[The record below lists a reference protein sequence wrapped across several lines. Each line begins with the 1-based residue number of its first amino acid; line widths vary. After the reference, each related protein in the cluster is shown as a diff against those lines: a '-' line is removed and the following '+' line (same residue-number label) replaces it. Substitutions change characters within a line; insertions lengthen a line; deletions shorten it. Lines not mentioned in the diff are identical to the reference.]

1 MVFPK
6 RSRQQRLQLFRQIEP
21 NAYYVDSKT
30 MTCVCWQH
38 FTEWSGRIDQCW
50 ETLQVLQQVH
60 FIWRNTLW
68 TSTCSVKKRNTIIS
82 MRNALT
88 SNVTDLTCR
97 FLVSKAAVCRLV
109 IVEKK
114 KVLCGVFKNLNF
126 VHRKFA
132 CLTKLWIWFCNI
144 LKLMKQFGC
153 NCFESFC
160 LGF

>member
-1 MVFPK
+1 MLLESIFTKETVDAMVFPK
-6 RSRQQRLQLFRQIEP
+6 RSRQQQLQLFRQIEP

-68 TSTCSVKKRNTIIS
+68 TSTCSVKKRNTNIS
-82 MRNALT
+82 MRNVLT

-114 KVLCGVFKNLNF
+114 SFVWCLQKPKLCSQEI
-126 VHRKFA
+126 
-132 CLTKLWIWFCNI
+132 C
-144 LKLMKQFGC
+144 M
-153 NCFESFC
+153 SD
-160 LGF
+160 